1 MKTDCRDAFGGQERR
16 PAGAR
21 TAASSPAAALSAS
34 VTELLGLA
42 SVGDRLAWD
51 DIMRRYHHLV
61 LSKVHSF
68 RLQDADAHDAM
79 QMTWLRLIENHHR
92 ILFPEQLGRW
102 LATTASRECLSI
114 LRDAKHSP
122 NQNNTTMDHVA
133 DPAAS
138 PEQHVIHRDGSRTL
152 RNLVAELAPRERI
165 LLEALFSDEPPPYAE
180 LARITRIPHGSIGP
194 TRARALR
201 HLRQKLEAARSRCHC
216 CPTAHH
222 HGRHSRV

>member
-1 MKTDCRDAFGGQERR
+1 MSINDFPVAVPISWYCIEFAVLPVVVAGCQHPPQPGRVVGAQQVQERR

-21 TAASSPAAALSAS
+21 TTASSPGVTLSTS

-42 SVGDRLAWD
+42 SVGGPLAWD
-51 DIMRRYHHLV
+51 ETMRRYHHLV
-61 LSKVHSF
+61 LAKVRSF

-92 ILFPEQLGRW
+92 ILFPELLDRW

-122 NQNNTTMDHVA
+122 NQNNTAMDHVA

-138 PEQHVIHRDGSRTL
+138 PEQHV
-152 RNLVAELAPRERI
+152 
-165 LLEALFSDEPPPYAE
+165 
-180 LARITRIPHGSIGP
+180 
-194 TRARALR
+194 
-201 HLRQKLEAARSRCHC
+201 AARSRCHC

-222 HGRHSRV
+222 HGRPSRV